1 MQRYTFSC
9 NLQNYFEFF
18 LPFRSFFLFFAVFS
32 PILRDLSLHFEVR
45 TAILKSHCTK
55 PVEPLSYISS
65 SLSDGKCMW
74 YLTARR
80 RMAQM
85 NTKVMMTVVVVSKP
99 SNVTP
104 Q

>member
-1 MQRYTFSC
+1 MQRYTFSF
-9 NLQNYFEFF
+9 NPQNYFDFF
-18 LPFRSFFLFFAVFS
+18 LPFMSFFLFFAVFS
-32 PILRDLSLHFEVR
+32 PVLRDFSLHFEVR

-65 SLSDGKCMW
+65 SLSEGNCMW

-99 SNVTP
+99 SNVSP